1 MKQHLILIIA
11 AGVIFLSY
19 CTYKIGHT
27 VAKYEMGTAQLQ
39 KRYVKMH
46 GVDTVKLE
54 YIFGEQEQGYYEH
67 KCDDATHATCDN
79 DCICDGLDCK

>member
-1 MKQHLILIIA
+1 
-11 AGVIFLSY
+11 
-19 CTYKIGHT
+19 
-27 VAKYEMGTAQLQ
+27 MGTAQLQ

-46 GVDTVKLE
+46 GVDTLKLE

-67 KCDDATHATCDN
+67 KCDDTTHATCDN